1 MFVVPILYRKSLSWN
16 TLRARKR
23 AEDKD
28 AFSVG
33 VKGQENGLLRK
44 PKEITPPTPFAS
56 SDPVVKGKVS
66 KAGRRCALVMLCVC
80 QNPSPPPPHSV
91 YVLCPNLSMCACVQ
105 TPVDTHTGGC
115 VSVGLQEWFSTC
127 MTHEFRLIGFISWIT
142 SVLRDHDFSIKNPY
156 WLQLMALQSSTIT
169 AIDKISSIALWERLT
184 GIFCGIFGTNDWL
197 RIQSKDQEWHT
208 VKDFLGVVT
217 GYAGSQTYITGKLS
231 VICSIEEL

>member
-105 TPVDTHTGGC
+105 TPVDTHTQVD
-115 VSVGLQEWFSTC
+115 VSQWDSRSGSQPAWRMNSD
-127 MTHEFRLIGFISWIT
+127 W
-142 SVLRDHDFSIKNPY
+142 SVLFLGSRLSY
-156 WLQLMALQSSTIT
+156 GTTISLLKT
-169 AIDKISSIALWERLT
+169 LT
-184 GIFCGIFGTNDWL
+184 GCSWWRYRVAQLLPSTKSRALHCGRDWL
-197 RIQSKDQEWHT
+197 GYFVESLEQMIDSEFSQKTRSDILLKIFLEW
-208 VKDFLGVVT
+208 
-217 GYAGSQTYITGKLS
+217 
-231 VICSIEEL
+231 

>member
-127 MTHEFRLIGFISWIT
+127 MTHEFRLIGFIS
-142 SVLRDHDFSIKNPY
+142 
-156 WLQLMALQSSTIT
+156 TISLLKT
-169 AIDKISSIALWERLT
+169 LT
-184 GIFCGIFGTNDWL
+184 GCSWWRYRVAQLLPSTKSRALHCGRDWL
-197 RIQSKDQEWHT
+197 GYFVESLEQMIDSEFSQKTRSDILLKIFLEW
-208 VKDFLGVVT
+208 
-217 GYAGSQTYITGKLS
+217 
-231 VICSIEEL
+231 